1 MSFWPYILIGVAILI
16 IAVVA
21 TAFLV
26 REKDRRKVEYMLD
39 AFEDDELNF
48 RFKEN
53 NAFNKTLNRIRWIF
67 ERQRQRNEQES
78 WTKLIRVLTHEIM
91 NTVSP
96 IASLSEMLENY
107 AEQPD
112 NEHKIDIKAGL
123 KTISSSSKDLIEF
136 VEKYRQLTGV
146 ARPIKKAVLVNEL
159 IARVINLTSQ
169 ECSSSGITCSYSSSN
184 DDILIYADQ
193 GLISQII
200 INLIKNAKE
209 AHATAI
215 TITSR
220 LDQDEQTIIEVS
232 NNGEAITTE
241 SMEQIFVPFYTTK
254 PKGSGI
260 GLSLSRQI
268 MNQHNGSLDLIES
281 NESNTTFAL
290 IFK

>member
-16 IAVVA
+16 IVVVA

-220 LDQDEQTIIEVS
+220 LDQDVQTIIEVS

>member
-136 VEKYRQLTGV
+136 VEKYHQLTGV

-220 LDQDEQTIIEVS
+220 LDQDVQTIIEVS

>member
-159 IARVINLTSQ
+159 IARVINLTFQ

-220 LDQDEQTIIEVS
+220 LDQDVQTIIEVS

-281 NESNTTFAL
+281 TENNTTFAL

>member
-67 ERQRQRNEQES
+67 ERQRQRNGQES
-78 WTKLIRVLTHEIM
+78 GTKLIRVLTHEIM

-220 LDQDEQTIIEVS
+220 LDQDVQTIIEVS

-281 NESNTTFAL
+281 TESNTTFAL

>member
-220 LDQDEQTIIEVS
+220 LDQDVQTIIEVS

-281 NESNTTFAL
+281 NDSNTTFAL

>member
-16 IAVVA
+16 ITVVA

-220 LDQDEQTIIEVS
+220 LDQDVQTIIEVS

-281 NESNTTFAL
+281 TESNTTFAL